1 VSWQTVKR
9 LLKRLGYSYRRA
21 RRVCAQA
28 PRPPAVAAAQKA
40 LQRLRQLAGEGVCD
54 LVYGDESGFS
64 LQPLLPYLWQ
74 PKGQTLGFATQCHRQ
89 RLNVLGFWK
98 CAGAEAARL
107 LWHSRL
113 GSWKA
118 QDFIAAVETK
128 LLPRLRRRTIL
139 VLDNASLH
147 RSVQVRQ
154 QRAAWRRRGLRLLF
168 LPPYCP
174 HLNLIEV
181 LWKQLKY
188 RWLEPA
194 AYTDFESLC
203 QSVQHI
209 LKSCP
214 KRYPITFG

>member
-1 VSWQTVKR
+1 
-9 LLKRLGYSYRRA
+9 
-21 RRVCAQA
+21 
-28 PRPPAVAAAQKA
+28 
-40 LQRLRQLAGEGVCD
+40 
-54 LVYGDESGFS
+54 
-64 LQPLLPYLWQ
+64 
-74 PKGQTLGFATQCHRQ
+74 
-89 RLNVLGFWK
+89 
-98 CAGAEAARL
+98 
-107 LWHSRL
+107 
-113 GSWKA
+113 
-118 QDFIAAVETK
+118 